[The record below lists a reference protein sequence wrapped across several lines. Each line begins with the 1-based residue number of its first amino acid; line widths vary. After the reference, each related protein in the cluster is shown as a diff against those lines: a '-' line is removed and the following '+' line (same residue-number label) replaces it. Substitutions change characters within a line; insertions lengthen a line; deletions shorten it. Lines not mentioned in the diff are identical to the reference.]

1 MHESIQTIMTLFG
14 LMPDT
19 TTMTVGDALVYMVLA
34 MFSIVSIMLLFKFFY
49 GILTMFMSG
58 GGKL

>member
-19 TTMTVGDALVYMVLA
+19 TTMTVGDYNVNYN
-34 MFSIVSIMLLFKFFY
+34 
-49 GILTMFMSG
+49 TE
-58 GGKL
+58 GKLEATKTKESGSN

>member
-19 TTMTVGDALVYMVLA
+19 TTMTVGDALVYIVMA
-34 MFSIVSIMLLFKFFY
+34 MFAILSLMLLFKFFY
-49 GILTMFMSG
+49 GVMTMFLSG

>member
-19 TTMTVGDALVYMVLA
+19 SVMTVGDALVYMVLA
-34 MFSIVSIMLLFKFFY
+34 MFSIVAIMLLFKFFY
-49 GILTMFMSG
+49 GIIKNCNRITI
-58 GGKL
+58 